1 MTTLDKDGLWSDD
14 PGMMTT
20 YTRRR
25 INPLKMT
32 PEDVDIRDIARALTM
47 QCRYAG
53 HVGTFYSVAEHSVR
67 VSDELAGTGLELAGL
82 LHDAAEAYLG
92 DLIRPLKHGP
102 MGEAYLEAEAHVEEC
117 IAKAFGLPH
126 PMPPEV
132 MEADRKVLTE
142 YELPLRRWE
151 EHGRDPSPRILSI
164 ENTFLRLFDRLSVP
178 MVLGLSGYAQSGK
191 DTFARFL
198 VEDHGFVRVAFA
210 DTLREML
217 YALNPLVE
225 WAGTASDPVWSVK
238 QLVDTIGWERAKAE
252 GPAGSDFT
260 VRAYLQRLGT
270 EAGREILGQNIWV
283 DTAMAKLTPG
293 RRYVFTDVR
302 FPNEF
307 DAIKAAGGKVI
318 RLQRD
323 GRTAVNAHPS
333 ETALDEHVFDEVL
346 GMRDDPEGHEA
357 ALRQLAANLVDRIV
371 TSRVGD

>member
-14 PGMMTT
+14 SGMMST

-53 HVGTFYSVAEHSVR
+53 HVGRFYSVAEHSVF
-67 VSDELAGTGLELAGL
+67 VSNALRGTGLELAGL

-102 MGEAYLEAEAHVEEC
+102 MGEAYLEAEEHVERC
-117 IAKAFGLPH
+117 IAQAFGLPH

-132 MEADRKVLTE
+132 LEADRKVLTE
-142 YELPLRRWE
+142 YELPDRRWAE
-151 EHGRDPSPRILSI
+151 DGIDPNPRLLSI
-164 ENTFLRLFDRLSVP
+164 EKDFLRLFDRLSVP
-178 MVLGLSGYAQSGK
+178 MVLGLAGYAQSGK

-210 DTLREML
+210 DTLRDML
-217 YALNPLVE
+217 YALNPAVRGLSGE
-225 WAGTASDPVWSVK
+225 WLDLQELIDGSEWFSG
-238 QLVDTIGWERAKAE
+238 IGWERAKLE
-252 GPAGSDFT
+252 TPD
-260 VRAYLQRLGT
+260 VRGMLQRLGT

-283 DTAMAKLTPG
+283 DTAMKKLTPG

-333 ETALDEHVFDEVL
+333 ETALDDHVFDEVL

-357 ALRQLAANLVDRIV
+357 ALRQLAANLVERIV
-371 TSRVGD
+371 ASRVGD